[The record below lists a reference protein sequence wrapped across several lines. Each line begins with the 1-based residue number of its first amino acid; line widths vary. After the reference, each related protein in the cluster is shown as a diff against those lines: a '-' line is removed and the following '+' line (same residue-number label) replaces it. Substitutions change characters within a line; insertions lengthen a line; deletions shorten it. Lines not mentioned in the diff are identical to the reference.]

1 MQWIQTIVKKSTYSE
16 VFLFKQLW
24 KIKSM
29 NMHKQKRIYIA
40 CILEVVSVF
49 LQWKEHSLKE
59 TITSLHPGV
68 PVGKIIL
75 ILYTIPLIITFLKDK
90 SKVLSLCL
98 LYREFIYSVISSI
111 VRIINVCLKEINNE
125 SE

>member
-1 MQWIQTIVKKSTYSE
+1 
-16 VFLFKQLW
+16 
-24 KIKSM
+24 
-29 NMHKQKRIYIA
+29 MHKQKRIYIA